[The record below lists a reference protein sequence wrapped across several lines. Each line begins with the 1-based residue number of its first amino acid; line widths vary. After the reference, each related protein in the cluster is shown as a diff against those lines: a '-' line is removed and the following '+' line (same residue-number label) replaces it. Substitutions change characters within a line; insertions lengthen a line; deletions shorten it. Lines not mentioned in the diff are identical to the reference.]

1 MKVSWWSMIR
11 LYTILVYVLMFAPIA
26 VVLILSFNPEQ
37 FGSFPMKGFSLK
49 WYVRLAENERIV
61 SCFKNS
67 LILGFVSASMSA
79 LIGILSALAFVR
91 YDFRGKHLLNTLLVA
106 PIMIPR
112 VILGLALLLFLR
124 WLQQPKSFFLLLIGH
139 VIITMPFVITVVQ
152 ARLVGIQKVFEEA
165 AMTLGAN
172 AFHTFREITLPLLAP
187 AILAGMLFAF
197 TISFDE
203 VIATLFW
210 STASTQTVPIEIFGM
225 LRESISPELNA
236 LGMVMIIL
244 TILIFLLAMYLPKK
258 LAKLGNTHL

>member
-1 MKVSWWSMIR
+1 MKMSGWSIVR
-11 LYTILVYVLMFAPIA
+11 LYTIIIYIWMFAPIV

-49 WYVRLAENERIV
+49 WYERLAQNEKIV

-67 LILGFVSASMSA
+67 LIIGFLSASISTM
-79 LIGILSALAFVR
+79 IGILAAMAFVR
-91 YDFRGKHLLNTLLVA
+91 YEFRGKNLLNTLLVA

-112 VILGLALLLFLR
+112 VILGMALLLFLR

-139 VIITMPFVITVVQ
+139 VIITMPFVILVVQ
-152 ARLVGIQKVFEEA
+152 ARLVGIQRVYEEA
-165 AMTLGAN
+165 ALTLGAN
-172 AFHTFREITLPLLAP
+172 AFQTFREVTLPLLAP

-203 VIATLFW
+203 IIATLFW
-210 STASTQTVPIEIFGM
+210 ATASNQTVPIEIYGM

-244 TILIFLLAMYLPKK
+244 TIGIPLLAIYLPKK
-258 LAKLGNTHL
+258 LTKIGAS